1 MIEIANFITRII
13 IKNEDINNVKNDV
26 INFRKEFQNIKY
38 TFNKNQNAHEYFNL
52 RDK

>member
-38 TFNKNQNAHEYFNL
+38 TFNPLKTCLF
-52 RDK
+52 KVSIS